1 MYIKNDMSFNDLMN
15 NCWSGAID
23 TLNTIEK
30 HGKEDEL
37 MVHLEEYFFDEVP
50 TMTQINDYLWFED
63 ENIFR
68 NLDISNFEELEDEE
82 NIDFSEYADF
92 NSFCSSRDCCTCPFF
107 RYVSESDY
115 NFDCE
120 KYFNEKYN

>member
-1 MYIKNDMSFNDLMN
+1 
-15 NCWSGAID
+15 
-23 TLNTIEK
+23 
-30 HGKEDEL
+30 
-37 MVHLEEYFFDEVP
+37 
-50 TMTQINDYLWFED
+50 MTQINDYLWFED

-82 NIDFSEYADF
+82 NIDFSEYVDF
-92 NSFCSSRDCCTCPFF
+92 NSFCSDRDCYTCPFF
-107 RYVSESDY
+107 RYVSGSNY